1 MADTLISLQ
10 NLQEFKTQQ
19 DNANVGKFVAKESG
33 KGLSTN
39 DFTTELLNKLNGIAA
54 GAQVNVIE
62 IVKVNGSPVAIT
74 DKGVN
79 IDLSGYAL
87 KSDVTGAMK
96 IKGSVETYA
105 NLPESP
111 ETGDAYLVKT
121 ADAEHGID
129 AGEFVMWD
137 GTEWQD
143 MGGTVDLSA
152 YITQVAA
159 DARYVLQ
166 ANLDTA
172 VGALGYIKSAA
183 LGEYQKTADA
193 DAKYQTKTGMTDYVT
208 KTDLKTQ
215 GQAAGLMA
223 ASDYPAATS
232 EQIQGL
238 FA

>member
-1 MADTLISLQ
+1 MADILISLQ

-19 DNANVGKFVAKESG
+19 DNDNNGKFVAQVSG

-79 IDLSGYAL
+79 IDLTGYAL

-96 IKGSVETYA
+96 IKGSVATYA
-105 NLPESP
+105 ELPASP
-111 ETGDAYLVKT
+111 ATGDTYLVQT
-121 ADAEHGID
+121 ADAEHNVE
-129 AGEFVMWD
+129 AGELVMWD
-137 GTEWQD
+137 GTAWQD

-159 DARYVLQ
+159 DARYVLT

-172 VGALGYIKSAA
+172 VGGLGYIKSAA
-183 LGEYQKTADA
+183 LADYQKTADA
-193 DAKYQTKTGMTDYVT
+193 DAKYQLKTDMSNYVT
-208 KTDLKTQ
+208 TTDMKTQ

-238 FA
+238 FG

>member
-1 MADTLISLQ
+1 MATTIISLQ
-10 NLQEFKTQQ
+10 NLQEFKTTQ
-19 DNANVGKFVAKESG
+19 DNANNGKFVAKESG

-62 IVKVNGSPVAIT
+62 IVKVNGSPIAIT

-87 KSDVTGAMK
+87 RSDVTGAMK

-105 NLPESP
+105 NLPKSP
-111 ETGDAYLVKT
+111 ATYDAYLVKT
-121 ADAEHGID
+121 ADAEHDIE

-137 GTEWQD
+137 GTAWQD

-152 YITQVAA
+152 YITQVAG
-159 DARYVLQ
+159 DARYVLS

-172 VGALGYIKSAA
+172 VGGLGYIKSAA
-183 LGEYQKTADA
+183 LAEYQKTADA
-193 DAKYQTKTGMTDYVT
+193 DAKYQTKTDMANYVT
-208 KTDLKTQ
+208 TANLKTQ

>member
-19 DNANVGKFVAKESG
+19 DNANNGKFVAQVAG

-39 DFTTELLNKLNGIAA
+39 DFTTELLNKLNGIAD

-79 IDLSGYAL
+79 IDLTGYAL

-111 ETGDAYLVKT
+111 STGDAYLVKT
-121 ADAEHGID
+121 ADAEHGVD

-137 GTEWQD
+137 GTAWQD

-152 YITQVAA
+152 YITQAAA
-159 DARYVLQ
+159 DARYVLT

-172 VGALGYIKSAA
+172 VGGLGYIKSAA
-183 LGEYQKTADA
+183 LAEYQKTADA
-193 DAKYQTKTGMTDYVT
+193 DAKYQTKADMADYVT
-208 KTDLKTQ
+208 TDNLKTQ

-238 FA
+238 FD

>member
-1 MADTLISLQ
+1 MATTIISLQ

-19 DNANVGKFVAKESG
+19 DNANSGKFVAKESG

-121 ADAEHGID
+121 ADTEHGVE

-137 GTEWQD
+137 GTAWQD

-159 DARYVLQ
+159 DARYVLS
-166 ANLDTA
+166 ANLDSA

-183 LGEYQKTADA
+183 LSEYQKTADA
-193 DAKYQTKTGMTDYVT
+193 DAKYQTKAGMTDYVT
-208 KTDLKTQ
+208 KTDLNAQ
-215 GQAAGLMA
+215 GKAAGLMA